1 MTIKIVWQCAENS
14 RKRLDQEL
22 KTCVEHRATLNL
34 HQRGVGAVR
43 FAPDTSK
50 NTYLATA
57 SDDSHLIIWKY
68 EPDRKGWLSVELF
81 LARISPF
88 FGMSS
93 ELWPTF
99 YRAPQ
104 NSSLDD
110 SEDSIECWTTH
121 RIYKKHVEDVSDLSW
136 AADSSK
142 IASCGIDHSVF
153 IWDVEQ
159 PGKEPIAR
167 LDLHTHYIQGI
178 AFDPFG
184 QIVVSLSA
192 DRTMRVYQAMKKS
205 KKSKTKEWR
214 QKYKVHAIQPAGY
227 ERQVCFSTSTLHRM
241 LENRLN
247 VIQGTTVVGWY
258 STRFCSKTQ
267 LVTRGFVFGR
277 SCSWT
282 EPAAVERDAKRR
294 KHGSRCNQN
303 RCKRKSGSV
312 GD

>member
-1 MTIKIVWQCAENS
+1 MNQIGKVVFCNNNFHVEKSLLPTFLKI
-14 RKRLDQEL
+14 
-22 KTCVEHRATLNL
+22 
-34 HQRGVGAVR
+34 
-43 FAPDTSK
+43 
-50 NTYLATA
+50 
-57 SDDSHLIIWKY
+57 
-68 EPDRKGWLSVELF
+68 LF
-81 LARISPF
+81 YIQSLT
-88 FGMSS
+88 
-93 ELWPTF
+93 TF

-136 AADSSK
+136 SADSSK

-227 ERQVCFSTSTLHRM
+227 ERQVNSS
-241 LENRLN
+241 
-247 VIQGTTVVGWY
+247 
-258 STRFCSKTQ
+258 
-267 LVTRGFVFGR
+267 FG
-277 SCSWT
+277 SQ
-282 EPAAVERDAKRR
+282 V
-294 KHGSRCNQN
+294 
-303 RCKRKSGSV
+303 
-312 GD
+312 